1 MENVICVMEYYSTMK
16 KKEILSFVRWM
27 KLEGIMLN
35 EISQTKTNT
44 VSSHLHMES
53 RKSKLI
59 ETENRFVVARG
70 RK

>member
-1 MENVICVMEYYSTMK
+1 MEYYSTMK